1 MKFNMRKRQIDLLE
15 REVARLQEEKRRL
28 MDQCY
33 INAITGNPNLC
44 IDCEFKD
51 ECQRYAIENNGYEE

>member
-1 MKFNMRKRQIDLLE
+1 MIFNMRKQPIDRLE

-51 ECQRYAIENNGYEE
+51 ECQRYAVENNGYEE

>member
-1 MKFNMRKRQIDLLE
+1 MIFNMRKRMVDLLE
-15 REVARLQEEKRRL
+15 REVERLQEEKRRL

-33 INAITGNPNLC
+33 INAITGNPRLC

-51 ECQRYAIENNGYEE
+51 ECQRYAVENNGYEE